1 MRHLNCRRQ
10 RTCCF
15 RKNFSFSFHWVHY
28 QVSIPCK
35 SFPCDLSV
43 ILTGDGF
50 PFMEC
55 STLLPKLHMRE
66 IPKVYKCFNFIVFC
80 LRGRRSNLA
89 SFSFQPVAYVVCPH
103 VWWLRRDIAKDECI
117 LRYPEWK
124 LGVFFVF
131 CLLSRT
137 ASFHGT
143 LLAFMPGWMECEW
156 FYRSIGSRAK
166 QAFWNY
172 GTGFPLCFFREYS
185 FGVLSLKRQLN

>member
-28 QVSIPCK
+28 QVRIPCK

-50 PFMEC
+50 PFMEY
-55 STLLPKLHMRE
+55 STLLPKLHMRG

-117 LRYPEWK
+117 LTYPEWK

-131 CLLSRT
+131 CH
-137 ASFHGT
+137 AQT
-143 LLAFMPGWMECEW
+143 LFMVP
-156 FYRSIGSRAK
+156 
-166 QAFWNY
+166 FW
-172 GTGFPLCFFREYS
+172 PLCLVGWNVNGFIDQLAREQNKLFETMGQGFRS
-185 FGVLSLKRQLN
+185 VFLGSIVLVYWV